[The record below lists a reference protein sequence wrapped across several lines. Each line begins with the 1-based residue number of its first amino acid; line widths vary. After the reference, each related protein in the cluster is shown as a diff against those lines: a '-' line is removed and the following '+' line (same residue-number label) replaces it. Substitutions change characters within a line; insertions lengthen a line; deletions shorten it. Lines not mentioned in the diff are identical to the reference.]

1 MLVCML
7 QRPSVGGTVSRSLD
21 SLFSPRS
28 VAVVGASRDPAKWG
42 GQLAR
47 GALKGRHRRIVGLV
61 NRSGG
66 EILGSASHRTL
77 AELPDAPE
85 LVVACV
91 PAAAFEQTVDEALD
105 VGARAIVG
113 ISAGVG
119 EAEER
124 ALGRRVRDADAIL
137 LGPNCLGVFDRDAE
151 LDLAPWVDFPPGEIG
166 LIAQSGNL
174 SFELGL
180 LAAREGL
187 GFSRFASL
195 GNQADLEA
203 AELVESFAR
212 HATTKLIALYVEDF
226 RDGRAFARAAAS
238 AGKPVVLLTVGGS
251 EAGVRA
257 ARSHTRALASDLAV
271 VDAAC
276 RAAGIVRVSTP
287 RELIEVAKPLLSGK
301 RLRGRRLVV
310 LGDGGGHGVVAA
322 DVAARHGLEVPL
334 LTPSLAAELAAVL
347 PGTATTDNPVDF
359 AGGGEQ
365 DVRTFERVVQLL
377 LDSGEA
383 DALLVT
389 GYFGGYGTA
398 AEREVAVALVGAAER
413 SGVPLVV
420 HSLFPDSKALVDSGA
435 LAYREIERAVSALA
449 ALVDREPRCVPA
461 LASEVVPPVEEGYF
475 AARTLVED
483 AGVPMIAARPVATAA
498 EARAAAAELGYPV
511 GLKSLVSEHK
521 SDAGGVVLDLADP
534 DELDAAYRGFPAGP
548 CSVERMA
555 VVGDGLELIVGVRR
569 DPRFGPVLLV
579 GLGGV
584 FAEVFGDVALA
595 LAPVEPAEAER
606 LLRSLRCAPLFD
618 GARGRPR
625 LDVAAAANAASAL
638 SQLAARAPWIAELE
652 VNPLL
657 VTADGAL
664 GLDARLVR
672 DTMEE
677 PS

>member
-1 MLVCML
+1 MTSSAPSVFPLWNSMPECTRIVQTSPVLLGLSSSASPLNASLKLESKPTRVSQPVTMRAWSGRLTMFCPSMKSFVEPPETPRRNVPPRFGIAASKRSMPASAVSPNAPLPRMTTPPAAARRRRSALVSWSEWPWASWSVIVSPPWASVIGRDYDHVVFESRGHCAMLVCML

-124 ALGRRVRDADAIL
+124 ALGRRVRDGDAIL

-174 SFELGL
+174 SLELAL
-180 LAAREGL
+180 LAARERL

-212 HATTKLIALYVEDF
+212 HPTTKLIALYVEDF
-226 RDGRAFARAAAS
+226 RDGRAFARAAEA

-322 DVAARHGLEVPL
+322 DVAAQHGLELPL
-334 LTPSLAAELAAVL
+334 LSTSLAAELATVL
-347 PGTATTDNPVDF
+347 PETATTQNPVDF

-383 DALLVT
+383 D
-389 GYFGGYGTA
+389 
-398 AEREVAVALVGAAER
+398 
-413 SGVPLVV
+413 
-420 HSLFPDSKALVDSGA
+420 
-435 LAYREIERAVSALA
+435 
-449 ALVDREPRCVPA
+449 
-461 LASEVVPPVEEGYF
+461 
-475 AARTLVED
+475 
-483 AGVPMIAARPVATAA
+483 
-498 EARAAAAELGYPV
+498 
-511 GLKSLVSEHK
+511 
-521 SDAGGVVLDLADP
+521 
-534 DELDAAYRGFPAGP
+534 
-548 CSVERMA
+548 
-555 VVGDGLELIVGVRR
+555 
-569 DPRFGPVLLV
+569 
-579 GLGGV
+579 
-584 FAEVFGDVALA
+584 
-595 LAPVEPAEAER
+595 
-606 LLRSLRCAPLFD
+606 
-618 GARGRPR
+618 
-625 LDVAAAANAASAL
+625 
-638 SQLAARAPWIAELE
+638 
-652 VNPLL
+652 
-657 VTADGAL
+657 
-664 GLDARLVR
+664 
-672 DTMEE
+672 
-677 PS
+677 